1 MRFYPTKILFKFVF
15 FFLFSVVLLLGCS
28 KDSDLLLDSVI
39 NDEEISSVE
48 EKEKN
53 TPQVSET
60 EEETS
65 TEEETTTE
73 EPQSTLES
81 RTTSFSP
88 TNDAHFQSGKAYNQS
103 IIRLDEG
110 NRTSYLMFDLSPI
123 SDIAGDITAATL
135 QFTIDSDTGSGN
147 INVFKANS
155 SNWSEDN
162 LSDGNIPQIEVQVG
176 SIIKEYKL
184 GATELV
190 ELNASELS
198 PEISTLILNH
208 KNGNDLAFASKEHP
222 SKIGPKLVISYN
234 VDQGKEEIIIPEEED
249 TSEETTE
256 EDTTEEDTATNQE
269 PIAVADASPSN
280 GGVPLEVSFSG
291 SNSSDDTGIT
301 NFSWDFKDGSTAT
314 TPNPT
319 HTYTAT
325 GVYEAVLTVTD
336 TEGLTTTDTVTITIG
351 ETQNEAPKAI
361 INATPASGE
370 APLEVTF
377 KGSTSTDDHSISSYS
392 WNFKDGSQTNLA
404 DLKHTYNESGTYD
417 AELTVTDENGLSDTK
432 TVSIVVTEP
441 TNAAP
446 IAKTSANT
454 TLGTAPLTVQ
464 FAGNTS
470 SDDKGITAY
479 SWDFKDGSNA
489 STANPSHSF
498 TNAGTYV
505 VELTVSDQEG
515 LTHKNTITITVT
527 EPVAENEA
535 PVATLSANIT
545 SGEAPL
551 AVQFTGSQSSDDKAI
566 TSYFWDFK
574 DGSTSTNSNPAHTF
588 NSAGSYTVELT
599 VQDADGASDTK
610 SIAINATP
618 VSNNSPPGFY
628 VATNGNTSNNGQS
641 PSSPWSLEHAF
652 SVAKAGDIIYIKAGN
667 YGNKNLIIYNSG
679 NSGNP
684 IKFIGYTNTPGD
696 LVSSQGSTFNYG
708 DALNANKM
716 PLLRGNSSLSGL
728 ALDLNGS
735 FVEVHNFQITNYQT
749 GILTKGRNI
758 TLKNVIVTNNGEQNN
773 NNSQTGKGFQILGDN
788 TILQDCFNLNSN
800 AEGINIKGANNC
812 TVKNTKVYSDNHA
825 NPGGYYIAVTFGGS
839 NNVIEDCLI
848 YRSKTADL
856 HRGHGYIMKDQATNN
871 IVRRSI
877 AYNTG
882 IEVNYSGVS
891 YNTFDDVKL
900 YGSYSEDPNEFS
912 SGIRVI
918 NGAHHNT
925 FRNIYIKDS
934 RYPFNFHDFD
944 DGFVGPGGDRDLAQ
958 GGNNNEFI
966 NVVTEG
972 SNSLV
977 FCNTLDTPLGQS
989 TSSGNTWTNC
999 TFSNASSVP
1008 FYSTHQTSNFRF
1020 IGCTFNN
1027 ISGTTI
1033 SQTENGVGSWNAS
1046 YQNSTFNNVNFPIP
1060 N

>member
-1 MRFYPTKILFKFVF
+1 MRFYPTKIQYKSVC
-15 FFLFSVVLLLGCS
+15 FFLFSMALILGCS

-39 NDEEISSVE
+39 NDDEISSVE
-48 EKEKN
+48 EKD

-60 EEETS
+60 EQETS

-73 EPQSTLES
+73 EAQEDILES

-123 SDIAGDITAATL
+123 SAIAGDITSATL

-147 INVFKANS
+147 ISVFKGNS

-162 LSDGNIPQIEVQVG
+162 LSDDNIPQIEVQVG

-184 GATELV
+184 GDTELV
-190 ELNASELS
+190 ELNASALS

-222 SKIGPKLVISYN
+222 SKIGPKLVITYN

-336 TEGLTTTDTVTITIG
+336 AEGLTTTDTVTITIG

-361 INATPASGE
+361 INATPALGE

-404 DLKHTYNESGTYD
+404 DLKHTYNESGTYE

-432 TVSIVVTEP
+432 TVTIVVTEP

-464 FAGNTS
+464 FTGNTS
-470 SDDKGITAY
+470 SDDKGITEY

-515 LTHKNTITITVT
+515 LTHKNAITIRVT

-535 PVATLSANIT
+535 PVARVSANTT
-545 SGEAPL
+545 SGEASL
-551 AVQFTGSQSSDDKAI
+551 TVQFTGNQSSDDKAI
-566 TSYFWDFK
+566 TSYFWTFK
-574 DGSTSTNSNPAHTF
+574 DGATSTTANPTHTF
-588 NSAGSYTVELT
+588 TQAGNFSVDLT
-599 VQDADGASDTK
+599 VTDAEGASGTK
-610 SIAINATP
+610 SIAINVTDP
-618 VSNNSPPGFY
+618 VSNNTPPGFY
-628 VATNGNTSNNGQS
+628 VATNGNSSNNGQS

-652 SVAKAGDIIYIKAGN
+652 SNANPGDIIYVKAGN
-667 YGNKNLIIYNSG
+667 YANKELVLYQSG
-679 NSGNP
+679 NINNP
-684 IKFIGYTNTPGD
+684 IKFIGYTNAPGD
-696 LVSSQGSTFNYG
+696 LTSNQKSTFTYG
-708 DALNANKM
+708 ESVNSNKM
-716 PLLRGNSSLSGL
+716 PLLSGSSNTQGI

-735 FVEVHNFQITNYQT
+735 HIEVHNFQITKYQL
-749 GILTKGRNI
+749 GINTKGTNVL
-758 TLKNVIVTNNGEQNN
+758 LKNIIVTKTGEQNN
-773 NNSQTGKGFQILGDN
+773 NNSQTGNGIQIYGNN
-788 TILQDCFNLNSN
+788 TTLLNSFILNSN
-800 AEGINIKGANNC
+800 GEGLNIKGANNC
-812 TVKNTKVYSDNHA
+812 LVKTLQVYSDNSS
-825 NPGGYYIAVTFGGS
+825 NPTGYYILISGNGQ
-839 NNVIEDCLI
+839 NNVIENSTVF
-848 YRSKTADL
+848 RNPSSTL
-856 HRGHGYIMKDQATNN
+856 HLGHGITIKDQGSGN
-871 IVRRSI
+871 II
-877 AYNTG
+877 KGCKAYNTG
-882 IEVNYSGVS
+882 FEVNFSGVTN
-891 YNTFDDVKL
+891 NTFENSQI
-900 YGSYSEDPNEFS
+900 YGRESSFSNQYSS
-912 SGIRVI
+912 VI
-918 NGAHHNT
+918 AVMNGANYNSFT
-925 FRNIYIKDS
+925 NIYIEDS
-934 RYPFNFHDFD
+934 SRGIVFHDFD
-944 DGFVGPGGDRDLAQ
+944 DGFTGAGGDKQ
-958 GGNNNEFI
+958 EGGHNNTFTNIEINKSKHAVGATSQVVGAAATSQNNKFI
-966 NVVTEG
+966 NCVFKNISEVPLFSYQTVKNTTFNGCSFSNIPSNNFIYEVNGG
-972 SNSLV
+972 S
-977 FCNTLDTPLGQS
+977 FQAAF
-989 TSSGNTWTNC
+989 TNC
-999 TFSNASSVP
+999 TFSNVG
-1008 FYSTHQTSNFRF
+1008 FST
-1020 IGCTFNN
+1020 
-1027 ISGTTI
+1027 
-1033 SQTENGVGSWNAS
+1033 
-1046 YQNSTFNNVNFPIP
+1046 P